1 MRIRTLTKPWREAK
15 TSSRSPREPHPFLVR
30 HREPMDQH
38 AGLHSVLLH
47 GRQSRRPRH
56 VVVARHHHD
65 RRRKHD
71 NSHPS
76 HTQRAPGDALRHSLP
91 RAPTVGLRSPR
102 SSCPLPTPQSSRLW
116 LVRHRDLDRRSG
128 YLSSPPPLLSQAILV
143 CAAPRLARHI
153 GSRILV
159 LLAVP
164 VHPIG
169 HHLEGHGHDSSY
181 REVLAPVL
189 ILVILWLFSWAYI
202 KAGGLGEMLSTPS
215 RLDPTHFWYVFFPSL
230 TACINN
236 WSGLSLNISDFTR
249 FVRSQPDQIF
259 GQLGMPLFQGLYA
272 FTGLAI
278 ASSTAVIYG
287 RVISNPV
294 ELLSVIGGSALTKVI
309 ATLGIAL
316 TTVTTNI
323 PANMVAPANALVSL
337 SPSSFSFSRGAF
349 LAGIL
354 SIGFQPWRI
363 IQSSEN
369 FIYTWLV
376 SYSTIFAPITGILL
390 TDYYI
395 VNNKVLDVNALYS
408 ADPDGPYYYLGG
420 YNVAA
425 FVALIVTVVPTVPGF
440 LHKIGILA
448 EVSEV
453 FIAIYDNAWFF
464 GILLASIIY
473 WLLTRGRGK
482 SKVRVDPS
490 MSEPLVS

>member
-1 MRIRTLTKPWREAK
+1 MAGSDDLEPIPPANRTLSWYDIASLWISMLVCIPSYYTAGSLVDLGMSWWQGIVTIVAGNTIILIPLILNAHPGTRYGIPFPVHLRSAFGVRGAHVPSLLRSLVACGWCGIETWIGGQAIFLLLLP
-15 TSSRSPREPHPFLVR
+15 SSLKQSWFAQPL
-30 HREPMDQH
+30 
-38 AGLHSVLLH
+38 AWLGISVLEF
-47 GRQSRRPRH
+47 
-56 VVVARHHHD
+56 
-65 RRRKHD
+65 
-71 NSHPS
+71 
-76 HTQRAPGDALRHSLP
+76 
-91 RAPTVGLRSPR
+91 
-102 SSCPLPTPQSSRLW
+102 SCF
-116 LVRHRDLDRRSG
+116 
-128 YLSSPPPLLSQAILV
+128 LLFLFIQLAIIWKGMDTIQV
-143 CAAPRLARHI
+143 I
-153 GSRILV
+153 EKYS
-159 LLAVP
+159 
-164 VHPIG
+164 
-169 HHLEGHGHDSSY
+169 
-181 REVLAPVL
+181 APVL

-259 GQLGMPLFQGLYA
+259 GQLSMPLFQGLYA

-349 LAGIL
+349 LAGVL

-448 EVSEV
+448 EVSEAFV
-453 FIAIYDNAWFF
+453 AIYDNAWFF
-464 GILLASIIY
+464 GIFLASTIY